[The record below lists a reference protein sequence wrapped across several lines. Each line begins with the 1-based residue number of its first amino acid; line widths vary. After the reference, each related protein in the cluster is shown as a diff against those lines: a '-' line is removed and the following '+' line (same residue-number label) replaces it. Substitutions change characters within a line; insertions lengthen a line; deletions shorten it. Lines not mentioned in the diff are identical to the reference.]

1 MTNYIQKLY
10 KKARIEKYTT
20 DYECAHS
27 LTCATRKE
35 SGKIG
40 CISCG
45 RGELKT
51 SLCYLLYPVQQV
63 ELIEFLGKN
72 FIISLL
78 NYSCTA
84 WGIEIKSLETY
95 QPIRCL
101 HEDLSQALAKL
112 IFQLWDS
119 FTKEQIKEIR
129 RILRS
134 EDN

>member
-10 KKARIEKYTT
+10 KKTRIEKYTT

-51 SLCYLLYPVQQV
+51 SLCHLLYPVQQV
-63 ELIEFLGKN
+63 ELIKFVSIIEKQNVEINQAHGFWWVGIAKDNLERIFGKHPEF
-72 FIISLL
+72 
-78 NYSCTA
+78 
-84 WGIEIKSLETY
+84 E
-95 QPIRCL
+95 
-101 HEDLSQALAKL
+101 QALAKL
-112 IFQLWDS
+112 ILQLWDS
-119 FTKEQIKEIR
+119 FTKEQRKEIR